1 MFPPMC
7 KRLLK
12 SILIAVTLS
21 VGVQGQI
28 VAAPP
33 FSVMCETD
41 AVPAPF
47 GIVVSQF
54 GSMREAVHH
63 CLTFWNG
70 HPHGVEK
77 ID

>member
-1 MFPPMC
+1 MRPPIYR
-7 KRLLK
+7 RLLK
-12 SILIAVTLS
+12 SILIAVTLI
-21 VGVQGQI
+21 GVQGQI

-47 GIVVSQF
+47 GIVVSLAGGMQ
-54 GSMREAVHH
+54 EAVHH
-63 CLTFWNG
+63 CLFFWNG
-70 HPHGVEK
+70 HPHGVER